1 MPAVKRARLWNTM
14 QHKKSRTWP
23 KSHVSLL
30 NCSASCHS
38 TAWRTSSCGRCMLVP
53 AVPST
58 WNILSFAW
66 LSPWFRDCLYLN
78 AASPETLYLKKS
90 LACIC
95 SHSVTLRDSALLY
108 FSSLRLAFSEMI
120 LYLFLYVLPI
130 SSTKIQTIRGHGLHS
145 SLQDRKTSSL

>member
-1 MPAVKRARLWNTM
+1 M

-23 KSHVSLL
+23 KSHASLL
-30 NCSASCHS
+30 TVLPPDIPLPC
-38 TAWRTSSCGRCMLVP
+38 RTSSCGRCMPVP

-66 LSPWFRDCLYLN
+66 LSPWFRYCLYLN

-95 SHSVTLRDSALLY
+95 SHSVTLRDFALLY
-108 FSSLRLAFSEMI
+108 FSSLHLAFSEMI
-120 LYLFLYVLPI
+120 LCIYFFMYCPSPPLKYKL
-130 SSTKIQTIRGHGLHS
+130 
-145 SLQDRKTSSL
+145 